1 MAQRFGKATWSFL
14 VVGLLGALGL
24 AGCELAE
31 EPVNLAGDTPQAS
44 YSLGYTIATNVNEQ
58 FQGSL
63 DNAAFLAGVQ
73 DGFAGTEPQVSEAEA
88 QAAMAVMAQKQQAAA
103 EVRAGSNLEAGL
115 QFLAENGA
123 REGVVTTASGLQYE
137 VLTAAE
143 GPKPSASDTV
153 TTHYH
158 GTLVDG
164 TVFDSSVDRGQPATF
179 ALDQVIPGW
188 TEALQL
194 MSVGAKYRLYLPAE
208 LAYGARGTRGIQ
220 PNSALIFEVEL
231 LDIVE

>member
-24 AGCELAE
+24 AGCEPAE